1 MIKFLKLNKPKDLT
15 RLVAVAATGMFAL
28 SAGFLMT
35 ASRPALAADP
45 ASCSKVRFA
54 LVSWTDIQATTG
66 VATSVLKAMGYQTTV
81 TDLSVPLAY
90 GGMKNKDLD
99 VFLGN
104 WMPTMVNDI
113 KPFTDD
119 KSVEVVRANLEGA
132 KYTMAVPAY
141 LYDKG
146 LHDFKDIAKFKK
158 ELDGKIYGIEAG
170 NDGNRI
176 ILDMIEKNAFGLKG
190 WNLVESSEQA
200 MLSEVERAGKSKKA
214 IVFLGWEPHPMN
226 TQFKMKYLTGGD
238 EYFGPNL
245 GGATIYTN
253 VRAGYTKA
261 CPNVGKFLNN
271 LTFSLTQENQIM
283 GAIINE
289 KADPEAAGKAWLV
302 KNPAALGPML
312 AGVTTLDGKPAL
324 DAVKAAFG
332 VK

>member
-1 MIKFLKLNKPKDLT
+1 
-15 RLVAVAATGMFAL
+15 
-28 SAGFLMT
+28 MT

-66 VATSVLKAMGYQTTV
+66 IATSVLKAMGYQTTV
-81 TDLSVPLAY
+81 TDLSVPLIY
-90 GGMKNKDLD
+90 EGMKNKDLD

-132 KYTMAVPAY
+132 KYTLAVPAY

-146 LHDFKDIAKFKK
+146 LHDFKDIVKFKK
-158 ELDGKIYGIEAG
+158 ELNGKIYGIEAG

-200 MLSEVERAGKSKKA
+200 MLSEVERAGKNQKA

-238 EYFGPNL
+238 EYFGKNL

-283 GAIINE
+283 GAILNE
-289 KADPEAAGKAWLV
+289 KADPEVAGKAWLS
-302 KNPAALGPML
+302 KNPAVLAPML

-324 DAVKAAFG
+324 DAVKAALG